1 MRKISKII
9 AVMGLSLLLTTFVSS
24 STLHAYD
31 SVVTGQNNVEYDVKA
46 IQDAVDKGG
55 TVLLKGTFN
64 FGEKGQ
70 VKIKNDIEVS
80 GESDNKGSPMTK
92 IVGGFWP
99 FHSPLPSTDLPLPGP
114 GPKVKIKNIHFDGAV
129 WTPMHFPYTS
139 GAEISGNKI
148 TNVQPHELPIKWKG
162 GETLWVHAGALLG
175 TRFAHSEKILP
186 GAVTGLL
193 TFENNEVDL
202 KCNNP
207 KITMGQ
213 GAFYLW
219 TWGATIEIKGNT
231 FNNVSRNSIETLD
244 NYSDESGSG
253 RITITDNKII
263 TPSDGCPFPGPT
275 SYANGIVIGWF
286 LDMSGGTDPSR
297 NTKTVIMNNY
307 IETSGELASGIISLG
322 DGTVVLENKIVMG
335 GGSESKGIT
344 LLGSNGFV
352 ARNKIEGSGA
362 WAMRTLPLKQ
372 LKGSENTFAWN
383 DIKEFKASSTDFMC
397 LGNNNTFIGK
407 RCNVVDK
414 GKSSMILWAG
424 HGVVTK

>member
-1 MRKISKII
+1 
-9 AVMGLSLLLTTFVSS
+9 
-24 STLHAYD
+24 
-31 SVVTGQNNVEYDVKA
+31 
-46 IQDAVDKGG
+46 VDKGG

-64 FGEKGQ
+64 FGQKGQ
-70 VKIKNDIEVS
+70 VKIKNDIEIS
-80 GESDNKGSPMTK
+80 GENDDKGSPMTK
-92 IVGGFWP
+92 IMGGFFP
-99 FHSPLPSTDLPLPGP
+99 FHSPLPTTELPLPNP
-114 GPKVKIKNIHFDGAV
+114 GPKLKIKNIHFDGAV

-148 TNVQPHELPIKWKG
+148 TNVQPFELPIKWKG
-162 GETLWVHAGALLG
+162 GETLWVQAGALLG
-175 TRFAHSEKILP
+175 TRFAHKEKILP
-186 GAVTGLL
+186 GATTGLL

-207 KITMGQ
+207 EITMGQ

-231 FNNVSRNSIETLD
+231 FKNVSRNTIETLD
-244 NYSDESGSG
+244 NYRDESGSG

-275 SYANGIVIGWF
+275 SYPNGIVVGWF
-286 LDMSGGTDPSR
+286 LDKSGGADPIR
-297 NTKTVIMNNY
+297 NSKTVIMNNY

-335 GGSESKGIT
+335 GGSKSKGIS

-362 WAMRTLPLKQ
+362 WAMRAVAWKE
-372 LKGSENTFAWN
+372 LKGSDNTFAWN
-383 DIKEFKASSTDFMC
+383 DINEFKASAADFLS
-397 LGNNNTFIGK
+397 LGNNNT
-407 RCNVVDK
+407 VVGAKWKVDDK
-414 GKSSMILWAG
+414 GKGNMML
-424 HGVVTK
+424 K